1 MSRVYIEMD
10 TIHPVEDEDCGIYVP
25 PTGSCDDCT
34 AFEQRLEDVE
44 AELPNKQDVLT
55 AGTNITIVGNVI
67 SATGGAS
74 VNPAT
79 ATPLMDGTGAVGSS
93 VKYAREDHVHP
104 SDTAKQDKAVPIQVT
119 IASADWSGTTATKTV
134 NGVTSSNNVI
144 VTYAPTSKSAYT
156 TADIYASAQ
165 GTNSLTFSCTTAPSV
180 SVTANVLIF
189 D

>member
-10 TIHPVEDEDCGIYVP
+10 TIHPVEDEECGIYVP

-44 AELPNKQDVLT
+44 AELPNKQDALT
-55 AGTNITIVGNVI
+55 AGTGIDITSNVI
-67 SATGGAS
+67 SST
-74 VNPAT
+74 VLPANT
-79 ATPLMDGTGAVGSS
+79 APLMDGTAAVGTSTR
-93 VKYAREDHVHP
+93 YARQDHVHP
-104 SDTAKQDKAVPIQVT
+104 KDTAKQDKAVPVQVT
-119 IASADWSGTTATKTV
+119 IASTDWSGTTATKTV
-134 NGVTSSNNVI
+134 SGVTSSNNVI
-144 VTYAPTSKSAYT
+144 VTYAPASKTAYT

-165 GTNSLTFSCTTAPSV
+165 GTNSLTFTCTTAPSV